1 MPNNTA
7 TEKTGSAEHRDNT
20 IARGCHDGSIPTS
33 LTIGR
38 ALQPM
43 EYPVDLARH
52 DKIVLVQPFDLLGA
66 QRNGCVTPA
75 EADIGVVPFGFSQLT
90 DVANK
95 AERFSKIA
103 EVEGSFDTMAVIVQ
117 FPIRS
122 LRSKVLR
129 FREREPRNTA
139 ATRSAFFLGEGL
151 GHVRTFGCHRKAK
164 GNSYRPP
171 F

>member
-1 MPNNTA
+1 
-7 TEKTGSAEHRDNT
+7 
-20 IARGCHDGSIPTS
+20 
-33 LTIGR
+33 
-38 ALQPM
+38 M

-75 EADIGVVPFGFSQLT
+75 EADIGMVPFGFSQLT

-129 FREREPRNTA
+129 FSEREPRYA
-139 ATRSAFFLGEGL
+139 SATGSALLLGERL
-151 GHVRTFGCHRKAK
+151 GHVWTFG
-164 GNSYRPP
+164 
-171 F
+171 